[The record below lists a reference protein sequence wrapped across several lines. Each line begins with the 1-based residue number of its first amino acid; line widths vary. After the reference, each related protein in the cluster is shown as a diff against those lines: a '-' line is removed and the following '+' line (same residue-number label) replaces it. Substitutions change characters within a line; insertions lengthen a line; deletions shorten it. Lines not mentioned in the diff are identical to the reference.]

1 MSKKDLSTQIMWILQ
16 KSHRVVM
23 NYLNSLSEGER
34 TASGSFE
41 AWAPKDRLSHITY
54 WRRRTVESLSYISR
68 GQTPPEYPPYE
79 ECNRLN
85 FEETK
90 DKSVKMLIHD
100 AENVLEAFPLV
111 LQRFSEEGLRSAG
124 SHPRE
129 KEGTLLSYIL
139 GNGYVHPVYHI
150 TEAYLKLGDLET
162 ANRLQDMMVSDM
174 LGLDDSP
181 RSQGAI
187 LYDRACFYAL
197 SGRPAQ
203 ALEFLR
209 RALAFRPDLKAW
221 AKEDSDLASIREE
234 PEFFALTNE

>member
-1 MSKKDLSTQIMWILQ
+1 MCKKDLSTQIMWTIQ

-23 NYLNSLSEGER
+23 KYLNSLSDGER

-54 WRRRTVESLSYISR
+54 WRRRAVETLSYISR

-79 ECNRLN
+79 ECNRIN

-90 DKSVKMLIHD
+90 DKSIQMLIHD

-111 LQRFSEEGLRSAG
+111 LQRFTEDALRSAG

-139 GNGYVHPVYHI
+139 GNCYVHPIFHI

-162 ANRLQDMMVSDM
+162 ADRLQDSMVSDM
-174 LGLDDSP
+174 LSLDDSP
-181 RSQGAI
+181 RSQGEI

-203 ALEFLR
+203 ALEFLQ

-221 AKEDSDLASIREE
+221 AQEDSDLDSIREDLQ
-234 PEFFALTNE
+234 FFALTNG